1 MRPGSS
7 RPKRAKLLGR
17 LGVEPL
23 TDAFDLD
30 AFHAACRRRN
40 APIKQVL
47 LAGDLVVGVGNIYAS
62 EALFLAGIRPTLSA
76 ARISRRRAAQLR
88 AAIREVLARAVAQGG
103 STLRDFSN
111 AHGEAGLFQLEAMV
125 YDRAGQPCRVCAAH
139 RRKASGRVSA
149 QRISAQTARNPE
161 GFARAGCYIDRHC
174 GGTVGTSF
182 NEQFDQH
189 GTWRREFA
197 LRLKLLSEWLK
208 DHELLDAA
216 VEERLRRLETQL
228 RSDKVMVAFV
238 AEFSRGKSELINAI
252 FFAGYERRIMPAS
265 AGRTTMCPTE
275 LGYDADVPPCLRLL
289 PIETRLQPQPLM
301 EWRMVPEKW
310 TRVDLDVNDPAQLAK
325 AFEKVAEVV
334 RVTQDEARAL
344 GFWHDESPEDNP
356 MMDANGRV
364 EVPQWRHA
372 LINIAHP
379 LLKQGLVILDTP
391 GLNAI
396 GAEPELTV
404 NLIPQAHAVVFI
416 LAADT
421 GVTKSDLA
429 IWREHLITEEDN
441 LESRLVVLNKIDTM
455 WDALSTPAQV
465 QAQIE
470 RQRATTAEILGL
482 AQEQVIPVSAQKGL
496 VAKVTN
502 DAASAARTASCRCW
516 SGALAQGVMGQRQKI
531 LRAAVAGGISELRSE
546 VERVIQIRRR
556 DLTEQMIELK
566 GLHGKNTS
574 VIKHMRSRIEQEQAR
589 VRRERRQDPRRAF
602 GAPEAAARRVQPAG
616 NRDAEDRDGRADRS
630 AAAARHQAGRQE
642 GLWRHLRA
650 AARAPAR
657 GQSLSGEIQS
667 MLTGTFRQLNA
678 EYGFSLQAP
687 REPDLARYE
696 RDLDLVERSHLQYLG
711 VGNAFRLAQP
721 EFADRLVRAL
731 ATRLRVVYESALGEV
746 ELWSKSAAAQLDAQL
761 RERRRNFGRR
771 LEAIERI
778 QQAARRLDERI
789 AEIAARRRPSTT
801 ANAKLAELTAT

>member
-1 MRPGSS
+1 M
-7 RPKRAKLLGR
+7 
-17 LGVEPL
+17 
-23 TDAFDLD
+23 
-30 AFHAACRRRN
+30 
-40 APIKQVL
+40 
-47 LAGDLVVGVGNIYAS
+47 
-62 EALFLAGIRPTLSA
+62 
-76 ARISRRRAAQLR
+76 
-88 AAIREVLARAVAQGG
+88 
-103 STLRDFSN
+103 
-111 AHGEAGLFQLEAMV
+111 
-125 YDRAGQPCRVCAAH
+125 
-139 RRKASGRVSA
+139 
-149 QRISAQTARNPE
+149 
-161 GFARAGCYIDRHC
+161 
-174 GGTVGTSF
+174 GTSF
-182 NEQFDQH
+182 NEQFDEH

-197 LRLKLLSEWLK
+197 LRLKLLSEWLR

-216 VEERLRRLETQL
+216 VEERLHRLETQL

-252 FFAGYERRIMPAS
+252 FFAGYKRRIMPAS

-301 EWRMVPEKW
+301 EWRAVPEKW
-310 TRVDLDVNDPAQLAK
+310 LRVDLDVNDPAQLAK

-334 RVTQDEARAL
+334 RVTQDEARKL

-356 MMDANGRV
+356 MMDASGRI
-364 EVPQWRHA
+364 EVPRWRHA

-455 WDALSTPAQV
+455 WDSLSTPAQV
-465 QAQIE
+465 QAQID
-470 RQRATTAEILGL
+470 RQRATSAEILGL
-482 AQEQVIPVSAQKGL
+482 TQDQVIPVSAQKGL

-502 DAASAARTASCRCW
+502 DAALLKDSQLPVLER
-516 SGALAQGVMGQRQKI
+516 ALSHGVMGHRQKI
-531 LRAAVAGGISELRSE
+531 LRAAVAGGVTALRSE
-546 VERVIQIRRR
+546 AERVIQIRRR
-556 DLTEQMIELK
+556 DLSEQMIELK
-566 GLHGKNTS
+566 GLRGKNTS
-574 VIKHMRSRIEQEQAR
+574 VIKHMRARIEQEQGDFNVSGAR
-589 VRRERRQDPRRAF
+589 IHAVRSVHLKLLREVFNLLGTGTLKTEMAELTATLRQPGIKLGVRKAYSQTFEKLR
-602 GAPEAAARRVQPAG
+602 GTLREAQA
-616 NRDAEDRDGRADRS
+616 RS
-630 AAAARHQAGRQE
+630 AD
-642 GLWRHLRA
+642 
-650 AARAPAR
+650 
-657 GQSLSGEIQS
+657 IQS

-696 RDLDLVERSHLQYLG
+696 RDLDLVERSHNQYLG
-711 VGNAFRLAQP
+711 VSNTFRLAQP

-746 ELWSKSAAAQLDAQL
+746 ELWNKSAAAQLDAQL

-778 QQAARRLDERI
+778 QQAASGLDDRI
-789 AEIAARRRPSTT
+789 AEIAAQES
-801 ANAKLAELTAT
+801 AVDEMQAKLAELTSHLIDKPADDMATQPMLLQTA